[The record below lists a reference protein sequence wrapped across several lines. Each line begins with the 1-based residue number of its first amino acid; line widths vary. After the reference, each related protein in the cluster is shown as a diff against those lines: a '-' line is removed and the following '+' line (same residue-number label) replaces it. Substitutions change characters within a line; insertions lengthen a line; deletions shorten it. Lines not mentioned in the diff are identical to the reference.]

1 MSHISKAG
9 TEIMLDALNK
19 GIAANTTSAIL
30 VPQQAKIILDSYL
43 LLASVRE
50 HHGAADILG
59 SVEAA
64 MLECEPASHEQTGW
78 LMLYELLAGE
88 PWSPAASKN
97 LCRERKAAP
106 LRVVST

>member
-9 TEIMLDALNK
+9 IEYMLEALNK
-19 GIAANTTSAIL
+19 GIAVGTKSAIL
-30 VPQQAKIILDSYL
+30 VPDQAKMLLESYL

-50 HHGAADILG
+50 HDGAAGILG
-59 SVEAA
+59 SIESA
-64 MLECEPASHEQTGW
+64 MLECEPASHEQKGW

-88 PWSPAASKN
+88 PWSPAASEN

-106 LRVVST
+106 LRVVTT